1 MFDHEKKGKK
11 WIEKDEYVYLYS
23 VYVYGISVNK
33 ALKPKELHVI
43 RYLHIQSMH
52 IKIVCRVFI
61 IIQYS
66 AWIVQG
72 VSVY

>member
-1 MFDHEKKGKK
+1 MNRKRRM
-11 WIEKDEYVYLYS
+11 YLYS

-33 ALKPKELHVI
+33 ALKPKELHVT

-66 AWIVQG
+66 A
-72 VSVY
+72 